1 MAQAPEWTNPI
12 SNNVLCGWYYVF
24 FVIFAA
30 WAALSLLGGI
40 YLFATTKMTSA
51 VFFALLFNILL
62 TFGLSATHSLF
73 LYLICDRAL
82 NPSGMQVPNAT
93 AQIASASDYRM
104 M

>member
-12 SNNVLCGWYYVF
+12 SNNVLCGYYYVF
-24 FVIFAA
+24 FIIFAA
-30 WAALSLLGGI
+30 WAAISLLGGI

-82 NPSGMQVPNAT
+82 NPSGLSVPNAT